1 MLLIRRYVLYLD
13 LRRQQGNESVLSK
26 LELGAMLTWII
37 SSGESPSSSASDVDS
52 LNNQMTA
59 DKSLTSKGKG
69 CHVTGNRIVVARNRP
84 SFIRLFDFVS

>member
-1 MLLIRRYVLYLD
+1 MK
-13 LRRQQGNESVLSK
+13 QTSVLSK

-69 CHVTGNRIVVARNRP
+69 CHVTGNRIVVARNHP